1 MRRKMNEMREET
13 CFKEVGPTRTEGLA
27 RARTLVPKEVE

>member
-1 MRRKMNEMREET
+1 MYDMREET
-13 CFKEVGPTRTEGLA
+13 GFKEVGPARTDDLA

>member
-1 MRRKMNEMREET
+1 MRRKMYEMREEAG
-13 CFKEVGPTRTEGLA
+13 FKDVRAARTEDLA

>member
-13 CFKEVGPTRTEGLA
+13 GFKEVGPARTEGLA
-27 RARTLVPKEVE
+27 RARTLVPKEVK